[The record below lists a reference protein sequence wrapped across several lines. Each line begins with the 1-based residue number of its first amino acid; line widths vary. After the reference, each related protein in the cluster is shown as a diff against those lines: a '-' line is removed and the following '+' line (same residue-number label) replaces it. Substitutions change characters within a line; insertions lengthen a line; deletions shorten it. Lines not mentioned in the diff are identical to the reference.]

1 MRLHYVHD
9 EACYVVRRPNGIT
22 LSVPA
27 WMAEPATAEIR
38 IVAVPRLPLDTLVEL
53 RLPGPFGI
61 EPSAVPR
68 TILLE
73 NLTRLTTRNPDE
85 Q

>member
-1 MRLHYVHD
+1 MHD
-9 EACYVVRRPNGIT
+9 EVCYVVRRPNGIT

-53 RLPGPFGI
+53 RRLASTYLSLVASIAPKGERDATTPADRI
-61 EPSAVPR
+61 
-68 TILLE
+68 T
-73 NLTRLTTRNPDE
+73 LTG
-85 Q
+85 QQ